1 MREPN
6 DQEDDIVLDAIIFC
20 ERDLFRTDIK
30 LVRELHF
37 MLQRFNFLLIQ
48 IDANNFKSIL
58 I

>member
-30 LVRELHF
+30 LVR
-37 MLQRFNFLLIQ
+37 
-48 IDANNFKSIL
+48 
-58 I
+58 